1 MSVWAV
7 RFALAAALVAA
18 WELLV
23 VMFPDFCD
31 PYLFGQPT
39 RIISE
44 FVAYAKAGF
53 LLNDTL
59 ATMSAA
65 LLGLGIGMIAGL
77 GIGLLLAWLR
87 GVYAILEPYLV
98 AINSLPRPALAPIF
112 LLWFGLGLVSK
123 VLVSVSLVFF
133 VVFFNTVS
141 GVRRTD
147 RSLVDAVRVT
157 GASRLQVF
165 RLVTLPSI
173 YGWLFASFRTSVSL
187 AIIGAVVG
195 EFVGASRGLGYRMIV
210 ATGVLDTHLAFGVLL
225 WMGLL
230 GSLAVLVGSVVEE
243 KMSRWKP
250 PST

>member
-1 MSVWAV
+1 MAS
-7 RFALAAALVAA
+7 
-18 WELLV
+18 
-23 VMFPDFCD
+23 
-31 PYLFGQPT
+31 
-39 RIISE
+39 
-44 FVAYAKAGF
+44 
-53 LLNDTL
+53 
-59 ATMSAA
+59 
-65 LLGLGIGMIAGL
+65 
-77 GIGLLLAWLR
+77 R
-87 GVYAILEPYLV
+87 GLEPYLV

-187 AIIGAVVG
+187 AILGAVVG